1 MKDRYTLSMKI
12 TVGLSMIY
20 LGWISL
26 SVFTIEISIELLDQ
40 QSLAIELFKVKENLS
55 NTIMSDIF
63 LPGYLTLF
71 KIASRFFHKYYQ
83 YHKIW
88 FKLIKII

>member
-26 SVFTIEISIELLDQ
+26 PVFTIEISIELLNQ
-40 QSLAIELFKVKENLS
+40 QSLAIELFKVKENLY
-55 NTIMSDIF
+55 NNEQYVFFQVLIHNVGHNQICLQMMS
-63 LPGYLTLF
+63 
-71 KIASRFFHKYYQ
+71 
-83 YHKIW
+83 
-88 FKLIKII
+88 KL

>member
-26 SVFTIEISIELLDQ
+26 PVFTIEISIELLNQ
-40 QSLAIELFKVKENLS
+40 QSLAIELFKVEENLS

-63 LPGYLTLF
+63 PPGYLTLF
-71 KIASRFFHKYYQ
+71 KIASMFFHKYYQ
-83 YHKIW
+83 YYKIW